1 MLFRS
6 TLTSQPIPKINETS
20 YPKVIAAQKGKVV
33 LVDFWATWCVPCRKE
48 MPEIAKLEAK
58 LKAKGF
64 VVVPVSDVPAAW
76 MLLDIGPET
85 RERYAQ
91 VVRDAKLVIWNGPM
105 GVFAFPAFAQGT
117 LAVANIT
124 TSGGAGTGQ
133 NGGNAANINLTTAG
147 GTNDLTVNGTLT
159 ALGGTGTSA
168 GTGGTVTL
176 VATGAV
182 SDATT
187 GVVKATDATTITG
200 AASAV
205 LSVVTSAGVSLSGSE
220 ALTLSDTT
228 SVSAADLITLD
239 GKTTGMVNAS
249 AAAAL

>member
-1 MLFRS
+1 MSPHFLDWYNENVAAAGVDMLAAMADFALAGDVITTGAANNAATAS
-6 TLTSQPIPKINETS
+6 AGGQVDLTANS
-20 YPKVIAAQKGKVV
+20 
-33 LVDFWATWCVPCRKE
+33 
-48 MPEIAKLEAK
+48 
-58 LKAKGF
+58 
-64 VVVPVSDVPAAW
+64 
-76 MLLDIGPET
+76 
-85 RERYAQ
+85 
-91 VVRDAKLVIWNGPM
+91 
-105 GVFAFPAFAQGT
+105 GT

-205 LSVVTSAGVSLSGSE
+205 LSVVTSVPVVAPSGAS
-220 ALTLSDTT
+220 S
-228 SVSAADLITLD
+228 
-239 GKTTGMVNAS
+239 VNANLPEMLS
-249 AAAAL
+249 PFLVTFRS